1 MSDASGIK
9 ILAICGSLRKGS
21 YNMAALRTAIAQK
34 PPNMTVDVADI
45 SQIPLYNEDVR
56 QQGFPPSVETLRRQI
71 AAADALLFACPEY
84 NYSMTG
90 VLKNAIDWA
99 SRPPDQP
106 FAGKPCAI
114 IGAAAGMAGS
124 ARAQYD
130 LRRSCVF
137 LDMQAQHLLVECDR
151 AIHIRDPQYDVVE
164 PLDPHGR
171 LGGGGGAVDGSH
183 IIRHSSAPCP
193 ISRGPDSNNASW
205 PRRHCDCDR
214 AARFC
219 ARSSR
224 AARRSSAVRTPSWLV
239 SILSKRRSAARR
251 ARSTYSSRV
260 MSPPRVRAAGA
271 GLFGA
276 SVCALAAAGT
286 VRAIR
291 IATRTARMSGTF
303 PGSKHLR
310 L

>member
-1 MSDASGIK
+1 MSNAEVRMSDASGIK

-21 YNMAALRTAIAQK
+21 YNMAALRTAISQK

-137 LDMQAQHLLVECDR
+137 LDMHPLNKPEVLIGQAQAKFDAEGNLIDEAAR
-151 AIHIRDPQYDVVE
+151 GFIRDLMV
-164 PLDPHGR
+164 
-171 LGGGGGAVDGSH
+171 
-183 IIRHSSAPCP
+183 
-193 ISRGPDSNNASW
+193 
-205 PRRHCDCDR
+205 
-214 AARFC
+214 
-219 ARSSR
+219 
-224 AARRSSAVRTPSWLV
+224 
-239 SILSKRRSAARR
+239 
-251 ARSTYSSRV
+251 
-260 MSPPRVRAAGA
+260 
-271 GLFGA
+271 
-276 SVCALAAAGT
+276 ALAAW
-286 VRAIR
+286 
-291 IATRTARMSGTF
+291 ARQIG
-303 PGSKHLR
+303 GKK
-310 L
+310 